1 MATWVNISNSNLQP
15 GAPARS
21 VDAIA
26 LRDNPIALAE
36 GAVGA
41 PRIQTAAIADLA
53 VTGAKIA
60 NGTITGAKIAG
71 NTIHWNR
78 LDAASIYAGMGAI
91 AAGAVGSYA
100 MVARS
105 NVGSGSPI
113 VWGDLVPGSML
124 VPSNSAGQNGGSN
137 INQLS
142 GTWRILGSG
151 IPVGDTTTT
160 TLALRVS

>member
-36 GAVGA
+36 GATGA

-60 NGTITGAKIAG
+60 NGTITGAKLAN
-71 NTIHWNR
+71 NTLTWAQIN
-78 LDAASIYAGMGAI
+78 AASLYAGIGAI
-91 AAGAVGSYA
+91 GAGAVGSYA
-100 MVARS
+100 MVTRS
-105 NVGSGSPI
+105 SVNTGSAI
-113 VWGDLVPGSML
+113 TWGALISGSML
-124 VPSNSAGQNGGSN
+124 VPSNSDGENVGTT

-151 IPVGDTTTT
+151 LPTGAPAVA
-160 TLALRVS
+160 TLAIRVS

>member
-1 MATWVNISNSNLQP
+1 MATWVNISNANLQP

-36 GAVGA
+36 GAAGA

-60 NGTITGAKIAG
+60 NTTITGAKLVDGTLTWAKM
-71 NTIHWNR
+71 N
-78 LDAASIYAGMGAI
+78 AASIYAGIGAI
-91 AAGAVGSYA
+91 AAGAIGSVA

-105 NVGSGSPI
+105 NVAVGTPISWGQLVSGA
-113 VWGDLVPGSML
+113 ML
-124 VPSNSAGQNGGSN
+124 VPSNSDGENAGTT

-151 IPVGDTTTT
+151 LPTGAPGPA
-160 TLALRVS
+160 TLAMRVS